1 MNKIKVIGCGG
12 IASWLLPPLCQY
24 LNYTLRE
31 GCEVS
36 LIDGDVYEERNKER
50 QVFNRHGN
58 KAEVTADRLRAEF
71 PNIFFWPHPTFLT
84 DANTVQLVRDGD
96 VVFSCVDNHATR
108 KLLSDRAEELDN
120 ILLISG
126 GNDFTDG
133 NIQVHHKRDGQDVTL
148 PIANRF
154 HPEIAQPK
162 DKNPGDEPV
171 VHHMSCQE
179 LQVVAP
185 QLIFT
190 NNRIAAEMLA
200 CYYVVMMGKLKYD
213 EVFIDLMTGNTQPKK
228 DGQRVQLVDQSKI
241 TFED

>member
-1 MNKIKVIGCGG
+1 MNKIKIVGCGG

-24 LNYTLRE
+24 LNYTLKE

-36 LIDGDVYEERNKER
+36 LIDGDAYEERNREG
-50 QVFNRHGN
+50 QVFSRSGN
-58 KAEVTADRLRAEF
+58 KADVTAERLRAEF

-84 DANTVQLVRDGD
+84 DANAVMLIRDGD

-108 KLLSDRAEELDN
+108 KLLSERAEELDN
-120 ILLISG
+120 VCLISG

-133 NIQVHHKRDGQDVTL
+133 NIQVHLKRDGKNVTM
-148 PIANRF
+148 PISNRY

-162 DKNPGDEPV
+162 DTNPGDQPE
-171 VHHMSCQE
+171 VHTMSCQE
-179 LQVVAP
+179 LQVIAP

-213 EVFIDLMTGNTQPKK
+213 EVYVDLMTGKARSKK
-228 DGQRVQLVDQSKI
+228 DNKDLTVAIKI
-241 TFED
+241 ED